1 MGVEAVEDVEGVVL
15 DVEGVVLDVEGVV
28 LDADDGVIPAV
39 DVDREGVLLAAVS
52 LALEC

>member
-15 DVEGVVLDVEGVV
+15 DVEGVVP
-28 LDADDGVIPAV
+28 DADDGVIPAV
-39 DVDREGVLLAAVS
+39 DADMEGVLLAAVS